1 MRLVMIA
8 SSVLFLLGAVGGC
21 RTVADPY
28 HPKNALAQ
36 YVRHVQANDSKAAYS
51 MLSEKLRRAMSYEA
65 FARKWKKNYA
75 ELRIQAA
82 DIRRQIGMHKQ
93 YEVQA
98 RMKAGKRRKVV
109 FAHEGNRWRIVAGV
123 GGGVEAPTPR
133 AAVSALIKA
142 LETKNLSVFIKL
154 LGADRRKLFL
164 REMTLRLEKLKANL
178 DRDFEITGN
187 RARLQYDPRYWI
199 MLLKENGAWRVVEFN

>member
-8 SSVLFLLGAVGGC
+8 GSVMCLLWAAGGC
-21 RTVADPY
+21 RPKADPY
-28 HPKNALAQ
+28 HPKTALAQ
-36 YVRHVQANDSKAAYS
+36 YVRHIQANDSKAAYA
-51 MLSEKLRRAMSYEA
+51 MLSKKLRRRLSYEA

-75 ELRIQAA
+75 ELRLQAA
-82 DIRRQIGMHKQ
+82 DIQKQMGKHKQ
-93 YEVQA
+93 YEVHA
-98 RMKAGKRRKVV
+98 HMKLGQRRNVA
-109 FAHEGNRWRIVAGV
+109 FAHESNRWHIAGGV

-133 AAVSALIKA
+133 AAVRVLVKA

-154 LGADRRKLFL
+154 LSADRRKRFL

-199 MLLKENGAWRVVEFN
+199 MLVKENGAWRVVEFN